1 MKKFLK
7 IIGFL
12 LAMPIKFLMI
22 MYSIP
27 LFLLDYLV
35 NLLIKGSV
43 KHSKITKFYKL
54 CKFGMKNLWNGKTVT
69 LASTLKAY
77 TDTEKLEY
85 TQKDVFCCK

>member
-7 IIGFL
+7 IIGAI
-12 LAMPIKFLMI
+12 LAMPIQFLMI
-22 MYSIP
+22 IYSIP

-35 NLLIKGSV
+35 NLLIKGNI

-69 LASTLKAY
+69 MVSTLKAY